1 MRINYFSDIHLEFG
15 SLGLPDNN
23 ADIIIAAGDI
33 GVYDQAIEWLQSLKK
48 PVVYVA
54 GNHEFYNHE
63 YRDTLR
69 MLKEKCANTNIH
81 FLENNTF
88 KYNGVRFLGCT
99 LWTDLFIEGEAAA
112 ATLGKGLNDF
122 RKISYA
128 DGEFNP
134 EQFTALYKHSRAWL
148 EKALARPYTG
158 KTVVVTH
165 HTPIH
170 WSWNDSPN
178 ALKKLAYCNDLKMLF
193 YGHDISAWFYGHTH
207 SIGDYR
213 IEGARIL
220 SNTRGYA
227 GKRLVGGFDLNKMV
241 VI

>member
-33 GVYDQAIEWLQSLKK
+33 GVYDQGIEWLLSLKK

-63 YRDTLR
+63 YRDTMR

-88 KYNGVRFLGCT
+88 KYNGVRFLGCS
-99 LWTDLFIEGEAAA
+99 LWTDLFIEGEAPAA
-112 ATLGKGLNDF
+112 VLDKSLNDF
-122 RKISYA
+122 RKIRFEE
-128 DGEFNP
+128 GKFNP
-134 EQFTALYKHSRAWL
+134 VQFTALHKHSKAWL
-148 EKALARPYTG
+148 AKALARPFKG

-165 HTPIH
+165 HTPTH

-178 ALKKLAYCNDLKMLF
+178 AVKKLAYCNDLKPLF
-193 YGHDISAWFYGHTH
+193 HKHDISAWFHGHTH

-213 IEGARIL
+213 IEDARIL

-227 GKRLVGGFDLNKMV
+227 GRKEVDGFDLNRIV

>member
-15 SLGLPDNN
+15 LCERPKNN

-33 GVYDQAIEWLQSLKK
+33 GVYDQAIEWLISLKK
-48 PVVYVA
+48 PVIYVA

-63 YRDTLR
+63 YCDTLR

-88 KYNGVRFLGCT
+88 KYNGVRFLGCS
-99 LWTDLFIEGEAAA
+99 LWTDLFLEGEQT
-112 ATLGKGLNDF
+112 ATDLNNSLNDF
-122 RKISYA
+122 RKISF
-128 DGEFNP
+128 DEGMFNP
-134 EQFTALYKHSRAWL
+134 KQFTKLHKHSKAWL
-148 EKALARPYTG
+148 EKALARPFKG
-158 KTVVVTH
+158 KTIVVTH
-165 HTPIH
+165 HTPTH

-178 ALKKLAYCNDLKMLF
+178 AIKKLAYCNDLKLF
-193 YGHDISAWFYGHTH
+193 FHKYEISAWFHGHTH

-213 IEGARIL
+213 IEGSRIL

-227 GKRLVGGFDLNKMV
+227 GRRMVAGFDLNKV
-241 VI
+241 VDI